1 MVSQL
6 KVNEI
11 VKQSGSSITIGS
23 AGDTAAG
30 VFTNTPAFFVKLSSN
45 QSIPN
50 NTNTKVTFDSEV
62 FDSDSAFASNK
73 FTVPSGKAG
82 KYFFSFGLLCNGLD
96 DADSIQVALFKN
108 GSNANFGFFGM
119 FAGTGN
125 SEQKFTSSTVLDL
138 SASDYI
144 ELYVQHFEGSAMDI
158 NANNTFL
165 AGYRIIGA

>member
-1 MVSQL
+1 MTSKL
-6 KVNEI
+6 KVNLI
-11 VKQSGSSITIGS
+11 NDSGDNNIITSDGS
-23 AGDTAAG
+23 GNLT
-30 VFTNTPAFFVKLSSN
+30 TQKILQPSFFVKLSSN

-62 FDSDSAFASNK
+62 FDTNSAFASNK
-73 FTVPSGKAG
+73 FTVPASKAG

-96 DADSIQVALFKN
+96 DGDSIQVALFKN

-144 ELYVQHFEGSAMDI
+144 ELYVQHFEGGAMDI

-165 AGYRIIGA
+165 TGFRIGS

>member
-1 MVSQL
+1 MSTL
-6 KVNEI
+6 KVSTI
-11 VKQSGSSITIGS
+11 SPLGTDATKTITIGS

-50 NTNTKVTFDSEV
+50 NTNTKVTFDS
-62 FDSDSAFASNK
+62 DGAFASNK